1 MPMRWTHRHHGRH
14 GTNLHVPGRNSP
26 SLGPEIADPL
36 QYRARQLR
44 MELENLGPRYAC
56 FALYLSSRIDL
67 LPAEYCRELALAAD
81 ASAPLLPSEIYR
93 LLTDELGSAF
103 PQEFEDFDY
112 HPLSSTL
119 IRQSHSARLMTG
131 NLVTVTFLRPEYH
144 ALQGDQALKAFLDQE
159 IIDRLCGEIKIQD
172 VVADFLYA
180 LRRKTNL
187 SLEKEALENA
197 SDTADKDSYDGL
209 ENQKIYHELSTAH
222 VLTMEKIESRSLDQS
237 MAGPSF
243 PRDALARRICKVW
256 LELAMSGGPFPVDPQ
271 EHNVAV
277 RKNDR
282 LSFEGCE
289 LAKLPKAVREN
300 LRNYLLAAVVDDPDR
315 SAACLLHEMYS
326 AGNKKIDVQSFRT
339 NFRQSAYFAALEPIL
354 GADSNSLAQLVFQH
368 WKTALDHGYFPKPLL
383 LCFYRGL
390 FSVARI
396 ARKIADSEDAMRG
409 GVEELQTEK
418 IFSEVREL
426 ADLRYWIQNSDKF
439 AGILVN
445 LPRTFDQA
453 LTRASLPAREIT
465 VQSGSDSRPR
475 NIAVVVAIFL
485 LIVAVLVS
493 QSAHLSGAT
502 EKIVIGVLMLAG
514 LLTLRALSG

>member
-1 MPMRWTHRHHGRH
+1 MRSTHRHRGRH
-14 GTNLHVPGRNSP
+14 GTNIHVPGRNSP
-26 SLGPEIADPL
+26 PVGPEIADPL
-36 QYRARQLR
+36 KYRARQLR
-44 MELENLGPRYAC
+44 MALEDLGPRYAC

-81 ASAPLLPSEIYR
+81 TAVPLPPSEIFR

-103 PQEFEDFDY
+103 PQEFQDFDY

-119 IRQSHSARLMTG
+119 VRQSHSARLMTG
-131 NLVTVTFLRPEYH
+131 NSVTVTFLRPEYH
-144 ALQGDQALKAFLDQE
+144 VLQGDQAPKAFLDQE
-159 IIDRLCGEIKIQD
+159 IIDQLCGEIKIQN

-187 SLEKEALENA
+187 SLEKEALESA
-197 SDTADKDSYDGL
+197 SDAADKGAYDGL
-209 ENQKIYHELSTAH
+209 ENQKIYHEMSTAR
-222 VLTMEKIESRSLDQS
+222 VLTMEKIECRSLDQS
-237 MAGPSF
+237 MADHSF
-243 PRDALARRICKVW
+243 RRDALARRICKVW
-256 LELAMSGGPFPVDPQ
+256 LELALSRGSFPVDPQ
-271 EHNVAV
+271 EHNIRVG
-277 RKNDR
+277 KNDQ
-282 LSFEGCE
+282 LYFEGCE
-289 LAKLPKAVREN
+289 LAKLPKGVREN
-300 LRNYLLAAVVDDPDR
+300 LWNYLLAALVDDPDR
-315 SAACLLHEMYS
+315 SSAYLVHEMYVV
-326 AGNKKIDVQSFRT
+326 GHDKIDLQSFRT

-409 GVEELQTEK
+409 GVEDMQTEK
-418 IFSEVREL
+418 IFAEVREL
-426 ADLRYWIQNSDKF
+426 VDLRYWIQNSDKF

-445 LPRTFDQA
+445 LPRTLDQA

-465 VQSGSDSRPR
+465 IQDGSDSRPR

-485 LIVAVLVS
+485 LIVAVLAS

-514 LLTLRALSG
+514 LLTLRDLAG